1 MNPSNGFR
9 SKASSNDTITASTSS
24 KIFGNLR
31 TQQGRLSK
39 IAVLEV
45 NRENITTIWPYL
57 LISIRNAS
65 FISLD
70 LELSGLG
77 IRKGWSSQS
86 LEDRYQVIRE
96 SARSRAILSIG
107 ISIFRL
113 LKRKET
119 DQKKRVKYQC
129 QVFNIL
135 SLCAAPFVVEPDG
148 LQFLARHKFDFNR
161 LINLGVSYG
170 GDTAR
175 KNGCATYDTLKALWE
190 EILSASVP
198 ITLHNGIVDLAF
210 IYQHFYSNLPETL
223 VEFLA
228 NICDWFTL
236 DESGTPGLFDSK
248 YLAEY
253 SARLKASYLEYVF
266 RKCQRDNAIEASSSR
281 AYISIEFDDLPL
293 SNDSIRTAFDVV
305 DCQLPNPFL
314 EAVIVPNGVSE
325 RDAELICKKYA
336 TFGFC
341 NLNEKCNLMHNVDL
355 VLDLEEQKQLKLR
368 RRRKHRYDYASK
380 GIRIE
385 DDRQEERAANDGS
398 EEGDEL
404 LTDKSSSIVTVDNSK
419 VRDCSMELDNRL
431 EEVASRSISD
441 IERSAVGC
449 HRAGVDSFMTGFS
462 VIFMSRMNVL
472 RKGCFNSEEGNR
484 LPLRGK
490 PIPLIIRKS
499 EFTKRTEDHS
509 IKWERIEK
517 ERSRIKH
524 LRTVTLNS

>member
-1 MNPSNGFR
+1 MRMKPSNGVQI
-9 SKASSNDTITASTSS
+9 KASNNDITVSTSS
-24 KIFGNLR
+24 EIFANLR

-39 IAVLEV
+39 IAVLDI
-45 NRENITTIWPYL
+45 NNENITIVWPYL

-86 LEDRYQVIRE
+86 LEDRYEVIRA
-96 SARSRAILSIG
+96 SAQTRAILSIG
-107 ISIFRL
+107 ISVFRL

-119 DQKKRVKYQC
+119 DHKKRIKYQC

-135 SLCAAPFVVEPDG
+135 TLCAAPFVVEPDG
-148 LQFLARHKFDFNR
+148 LQFLARHKFDFNH
-161 LINLGVSYG
+161 LINHGVSYG
-170 GDTAR
+170 GDIAR
-175 KNGCATYDTLKALWE
+175 KNGGYDTLKGLWE

-198 ITLHNGIVDLAF
+198 LTFHNGIVDLVF
-210 IYQHFYSNLPETL
+210 IYQHFYSNLPATL

-236 DESGTPGLFDSK
+236 DESGTPGFFDSK

-266 RKCQRDNAIEASSSR
+266 RKCQRDNAVEASSSR

-293 SNDSIRTAFDVV
+293 SNDSIKTAFDVV
-305 DCQLPNPFL
+305 DCQLPNAFL
-314 EAVIVPNGVSE
+314 EAVIVTNSVSE

-336 TFGFC
+336 AFGFC
-341 NLNEKCNLMHNVDL
+341 NLNEKCNLVHNVDL
-355 VLDLEEQKQLKLR
+355 VLDLEERKQLKLR
-368 RRRKHRYDYASK
+368 RRRKHRYDYAAK

-385 DDRQEERAANDGS
+385 DDRQEEKTSNDGS
-398 EEGDEL
+398 EEGSEL
-404 LTDKSSSIVTVDNSK
+404 LTDNSCSIMTADNSE
-419 VRDCSMELDNRL
+419 VPDCSMELDNGL
-431 EEVASRSISD
+431 KEAASRSIGD
-441 IERSAVGC
+441 MERNALGC

-462 VIFMSRMNVL
+462 VAFMSRMNVL

-490 PIPLIIRKS
+490 ATPLIIRKS
-499 EFTKRTEDHS
+499 EFAKRTKDHC
-509 IKWERIEK
+509 IIWERIGK

-524 LRTVTLNS
+524 LRTLTFSS